1 MKKSKVI
8 AALAFAA
15 LLFVFTGCS
24 GNSGN
29 PAAEDEQGTNT
40 NLDGQENNN
49 DDSQDS
55 GDEDENHDGENNND
69 DNQNGEDQG
78 DDNQGDDN
86 QDGEN
91 QGQTEIPDCPEYVF
105 FGEWPQTYKDQA
117 VTINE
122 NDTKDVGMFTYYK
135 GSDGAW
141 YARKEIWEKKGEY
154 NYFKVEPLKWRII
167 TTNYNHD
174 SDGNTPAVALL
185 HSDKILD
192 WCTYYNDTMSS
203 LVEREINGKTIY
215 PSSYVHSRVRA
226 YLNGLNY
233 EVKLSND
240 GEQTTDSKYYEKG
253 FLQTAFSDS
262 EKDLILVTAVDN
274 SERTLFDSREKG
286 PYTSPYAD
294 GGYTYDKIFLMSE
307 EEISSPEYGFLA
319 LGSEDESRVRKLT
332 DFMLPTPSEG
342 EEEYDRL
349 RYYWLRSPYD
359 NYADDLA
366 YGVGYNGIAYVQGYV
381 HSGSAGV
388 APVFCVSLD
397 TLLAIAANN
406 SGENNGSQEQGEEQ
420 EPQNGEG
427 QEEEP
432 LQSMTFGMFPQTI
445 KADDVEIDRDQTK
458 TINGTTLYKGS
469 DDEWYVECE
478 EDAWNDNYTYS
489 DGSPAGRGK
498 SSTKYFKMEPIEW
511 YVLTQDYNGSG
522 KKLLF
527 AKKILN
533 AMAYTM
539 DYDSENNNTYK
550 DSDVRKYLTEDF
562 YNFAFTEEEKA
573 AIATTTV
580 DNSAASTCPNCD
592 PSKWDN
598 NWPEDGHN
606 DFACEDTED
615 KIFLLSTYEVT
626 TEAYGFAPLN
636 KKCDKRKHL
645 STDYA
650 LAKGLYVRS
659 KFAGNGGD
667 SWLLRSLNTYL
678 LGLNPYGDGD
688 IIGNNPLDFPCEGV
702 APALCLE

>member
-1 MKKSKVI
+1 MLKRKKI
-8 AALAFAA
+8 LAMLAAAALAFS
-15 LLFVFTGCS
+15 FVACS
-24 GNSGN
+24 GSSNPQNSDVIDN
-29 PAAEDEQGTNT
+29 NT
-40 NLDGQENNN
+40 
-49 DDSQDS
+49 
-55 GDEDENHDGENNND
+55 GDEG
-69 DNQNGEDQG
+69 NQNGED
-78 DDNQGDDN
+78 NQEENN
-86 QDGEN
+86 QENGGSPEGEEN
-91 QGQTEIPDCPEYVF
+91 QQGNQTNPEEQEQEEIPEYPDFVF
-105 FGEWPQTYKDQA
+105 LGEWPQTYKDQA

-319 LGSEDESRVRKLT
+319 LGSEDESRVRKLV

-342 EEEYDRL
+342 EEEYYRL

-366 YGVGYNGIAYVQGYV
+366 YGVGYDGIAYTQGYV

-478 EDAWNDNYTYS
+478 EDAHDDNYTYS

-498 SSTKYFKMEPIEW
+498 TSTKYFKMEPIEW
-511 YVLTQDYNGSG
+511 YVLTYDYNGSG

-539 DYDSENNNTYK
+539 DYGLDHNNTYK

-580 DNSAASTCPNCD
+580 DNSAASTNPNCD
-592 PSKWDN
+592 PSEWWSNWD
-598 NWPEDGHN
+598 PDGQN
-606 DFACEDTED
+606 EWACEDTED

-626 TEAYGFAPLN
+626 TEAYGFAALD

-650 LAKGLYVRS
+650 IAKGVYVTS
-659 KFAGNGGD
+659 KAYNYEGD
-667 SWLLRSLNTYL
+667 HWLLRSLNYTL
-678 LGLNPYGDGD
+678 LVQNVYGEGTH
-688 IIGNNPLDFPCEGV
+688 IGNNPLDSNYEGV
-702 APALCLE
+702 APALCLEQEV

>member
-1 MKKSKVI
+1 MLKRKKI
-8 AALAFAA
+8 LAMLAAAALAFS
-15 LLFVFTGCS
+15 FVACS
-24 GNSGN
+24 GSSNPQNSDVIDN
-29 PAAEDEQGTNT
+29 NT
-40 NLDGQENNN
+40 
-49 DDSQDS
+49 
-55 GDEDENHDGENNND
+55 GDEG
-69 DNQNGEDQG
+69 NQNGED
-78 DDNQGDDN
+78 NQEENN
-86 QDGEN
+86 QENGGSPEGEEN
-91 QGQTEIPDCPEYVF
+91 QQGNQTNPEEQEQEEIPEYPDFVF
-105 FGEWPQTYKDQA
+105 LGEWPQTYKDQA

-122 NDTKDVGMFTYYK
+122 TDTKDVGMFTYYK

-174 SDGNTPAVALL
+174 SDSNTPAVALL

-192 WCTYYNDTMSS
+192 WCSYYNDTMRS
-203 LVEREINGKTIY
+203 LVEREINGKTVY

-253 FLQTAFSDS
+253 FFQTAFSDS

-307 EEISSPEYGFLA
+307 EEISSPEYGFLD
-319 LGSEDESRVRKLT
+319 LGSEDESRVRKLV

-342 EEEYDRL
+342 EEEYYRL

-366 YGVGYNGIAYVQGYV
+366 YGVGYDGLAYVQGYV

-458 TINGTTLYKGS
+458 TINGITLYKGS

-478 EDAWNDNYTYS
+478 EDAYADNYTYS

-498 SSTKYFKMEPIEW
+498 TSTKYFKMEPIEW
-511 YVLTQDYNGSG
+511 HVLTYDYNGSG

-539 DYDSENNNTYK
+539 DYGLDHNNTYK

-580 DNSAASTCPNCD
+580 DNSAASTNPNCD
-592 PSKWDN
+592 PSEWWSNWD
-598 NWPEDGHN
+598 PDGQN
-606 DFACEDTED
+606 EWACEDTED

-626 TEAYGFAPLN
+626 TEAYGFAALD

-650 LAKGLYVRS
+650 IAKGVYVTS
-659 KFAGNGGD
+659 KAYNYEGD
-667 SWLLRSLNTYL
+667 HWLLRSLNYTL
-678 LGLNPYGDGD
+678 LVQNVYGEGTH
-688 IIGNNPLDFPCEGV
+688 IGNNPLDSNYEGV
-702 APALCLE
+702 APALCLEQEK